1 MQICKSSALPLGT
14 PRGRRSKTQSWRS
27 FWMIIPS
34 RNVARR
40 VPATWWRAVLLH
52 GYARGAKQLFVN

>member
-1 MQICKSSALPLGT
+1 
-14 PRGRRSKTQSWRS
+14 
-27 FWMIIPS
+27 MIIPS

-52 GYARGAKQLFVN
+52 GYARGEKQLFVN